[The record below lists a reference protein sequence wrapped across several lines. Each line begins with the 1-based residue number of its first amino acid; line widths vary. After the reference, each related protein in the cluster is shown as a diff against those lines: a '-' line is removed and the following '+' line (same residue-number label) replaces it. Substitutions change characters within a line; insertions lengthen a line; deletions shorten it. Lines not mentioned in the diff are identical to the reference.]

1 MPLPSLLT
9 WEASCRHASAG
20 SMQANHHHPRI
31 ETDHSVILVGSPLA
45 GDFSCSRTHSAP
57 VGAGRKA
64 SAAYPL
70 PPTMARPATSPGQ
83 PPEKS
88 QSRGWGISV
97 RENSGYD
104 RDSGSVAGRRAAAAN
119 PSQQSLAGRAAAYGA
134 TRGGQRVRPP
144 PAPVGRRGSPR
155 LPAIALAACRRPR
168 RRPALRSCSSRRSTR
183 CRVGL
188 TLHPTYLT
196 CRFARGPGSP

>member
-1 MPLPSLLT
+1 MRFFMPLPSLLT

-88 QSRGWGISV
+88 IFVSAAKPRV
-97 RENSGYD
+97 GYFCP
-104 RDSGSVAGRRAAAAN
+104 GKFG
-119 PSQQSLAGRAAAYGA
+119 
-134 TRGGQRVRPP
+134 VRPRFRF
-144 PAPVGRRGSPR
+144 GRGQALSRSQPQ
-155 LPAIALAACRRPR
+155 PAIAGWQSSCIWGDPRRSACTSAAGACR
-168 RRPALRSCSSRRSTR
+168 AAWIAQTTSD
-183 CRVGL
+183 
-188 TLHPTYLT
+188 
-196 CRFARGPGSP
+196 